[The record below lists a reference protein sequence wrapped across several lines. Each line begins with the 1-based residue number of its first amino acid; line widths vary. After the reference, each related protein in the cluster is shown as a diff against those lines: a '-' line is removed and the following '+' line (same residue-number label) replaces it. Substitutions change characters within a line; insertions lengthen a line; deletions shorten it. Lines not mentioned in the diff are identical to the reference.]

1 MEDPIPVRRLEDPIP
16 LAQPVRRLEDPIP
29 VAQPVRKYEDPVAV
43 VQPVMKTVKEE
54 VSKGVKANIVPY
66 AGEISQCAE

>member
-1 MEDPIPVRRLEDPIP
+1 MEDPIPVRRLEDPTP

-29 VAQPVRKYEDPVAV
+29 VRKHEELAAV

-54 VSKGVKANIVPY
+54 VSRGVKANIVPY
-66 AGEISQCAE
+66 AGEISQCEE